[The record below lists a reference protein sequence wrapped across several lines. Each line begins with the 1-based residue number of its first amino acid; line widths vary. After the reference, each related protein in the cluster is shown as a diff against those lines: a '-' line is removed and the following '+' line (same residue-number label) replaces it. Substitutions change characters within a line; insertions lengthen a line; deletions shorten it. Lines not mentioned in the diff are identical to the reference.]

1 MGGTKRPETNYT
13 SNLMALCGSGTS
25 GCHGYLES
33 HRDEAILYGFIV
45 PQYEMP
51 SKVAVKTYIHGWV
64 LLNDEGTFTS
74 TLEPLK
80 GQVMDERL
88 LTAMSITDSI
98 NDLEC
103 KIEVMRTE
111 RKKLLI
117 ELRQDK
123 VTVRLLSDCL
133 GMSEQ
138 NVHKIVKGR

>member
-1 MGGTKRPETNYT
+1 MSKKSRRKTGATPEVRMQVMVRADFRCERCGISLLQQIQMSIHHRRPRAMGGTKRPETNYT

-80 GQVMDERL
+80 G
-88 LTAMSITDSI
+88 
-98 NDLEC
+98 
-103 KIEVMRTE
+103 
-111 RKKLLI
+111 
-117 ELRQDK
+117 
-123 VTVRLLSDCL
+123 
-133 GMSEQ
+133 
-138 NVHKIVKGR
+138 